1 MSSIKVVDI
10 NEEVKE
16 EPPEPIEE
24 EEQQQPDI
32 TNEVVEEVGK
42 ASLNSNPVG
51 VEVVEVN
58 EEPKQEQVGD
68 FLNSNKVGVEP
79 KEIVEEQPKAK
90 PKAKPKASD
99 IVKCDKCEKSM
110 SYKNLRYSHNCDPKP
125 VKKQANPKGKAKPK
139 QPPKLHEVA
148 SKQRAPPDVYY
159 SESDDDEPQP
169 QQPML
174 KKKNKQPAQQTFNP
188 TATLAQQY
196 QFLQNQMIQQKQ
208 ERYNNLC
215 MNMFSAKLK
224 MKR

>member
-16 EPPEPIEE
+16 EPAEPIEE
-24 EEQQQPDI
+24 QEQQQPDI
-32 TNEVVEEVGK
+32 TNEVVEETNEVTNEVTK
-42 ASLNSNPVG
+42 EVKEEVKEE
-51 VEVVEVN
+51 VET
-58 EEPKQEQVGD
+58 
-68 FLNSNKVGVEP
+68 
-79 KEIVEEQPKAK
+79 K
-90 PKAKPKASD
+90 PKPKPKTKASD
-99 IVKCDKCEKSM
+99 IVKCDKCDKSM
-110 SYKNLRYSHNCDPKP
+110 TYKNLRYSHNCDPKP

-139 QPPKLHEVA
+139 QPPK
-148 SKQRAPPDVYY
+148 PPPEVYY

-174 KKKNKQPAQQTFNP
+174 NKKNKEPAQQTFNP

-215 MNMFSAKLK
+215 MNMFSNKSK
-224 MKR
+224 KR

>member
-1 MSSIKVVDI
+1 MSVKVIDLQ

-16 EPPEPIEE
+16 DVPTIETVEEAPKEE
-24 EEQQQPDI
+24 EPEI
-32 TNEVVEEVGK
+32 VNEVVET
-42 ASLNSNPVG
+42 
-51 VEVVEVN
+51 
-58 EEPKQEQVGD
+58 EEPKDEV
-68 FLNSNKVGVEP
+68 
-79 KEIVEEQPKAK
+79 KEEVKEEVK
-90 PKAKPKASD
+90 PKRQTQKDRIQCPKCLKEVSL
-99 IVKCDKCEKSM
+99 KTYRYTHEK
-110 SYKNLRYSHNCDPKP
+110 NCGGQLSEKP
-125 VKKQANPKGKAKPK
+125 VKPHTNPRPKQQSKPKPK
-139 QPPKLHEVA
+139 QPPK
-148 SKQRAPPDVYY
+148 PPPEVYY
-159 SESDDDEPQP
+159 SESDDDEDAP

>member
-32 TNEVVEEVGK
+32 TNEVVEEV
-42 ASLNSNPVG
+42 
-51 VEVVEVN
+51 N
-58 EEPKQEQVGD
+58 EEPKQ
-68 FLNSNKVGVEP
+68 EP

-90 PKAKPKASD
+90 PKPKTKASD
-99 IVKCDKCEKSM
+99 IVKCDKCDKSM
-110 SYKNLRYSHNCDPKP
+110 TYKNLRYSHNCDPKP

-139 QPPKLHEVA
+139 QPPKP
-148 SKQRAPPDVYY
+148 PPDVYY
-159 SESDDDEPQP
+159 SESDDDDDNAP

-208 ERYNNLC
+208 ERYNNLFS
-215 MNMFSAKLK
+215 NMFSAKLK

>member
-42 ASLNSNPVG
+42 VSLNSNPVG
-51 VEVVEVN
+51 VEVN
-58 EEPKQEQVGD
+58 EEPKQ
-68 FLNSNKVGVEP
+68 EP

-99 IVKCDKCEKSM
+99 IVKCDKCDKSM
-110 SYKNLRYSHNCDPKP
+110 TYKNLRYSHNCDPKP

-139 QPPKLHEVA
+139 QPPKP
-148 SKQRAPPDVYY
+148 PPDVYY
-159 SESDDDEPQP
+159 SESDDDEEEPH
-169 QQPML
+169 QPML
-174 KKKNKQPAQQTFNP
+174 KKKNKQPPQQPINP
-188 TATLAQQY
+188 TTALFQHY

-215 MNMFSAKLK
+215 RNMFSTQSRSLA
-224 MKR
+224 RR

>member
-16 EPPEPIEE
+16 EPAEPIEE

-51 VEVVEVN
+51 VEVN
-58 EEPKQEQVGD
+58 EEPKQE
-68 FLNSNKVGVEP
+68 P
-79 KEIVEEQPKAK
+79 KEIIEEQPKAK

-148 SKQRAPPDVYY
+148 SKQRAPPEVYY

-174 KKKNKQPAQQTFNP
+174 NKKNKQPAQQTFNP

-208 ERYNNLC
+208 ERYHNLC
-215 MNMFSAKLK
+215 MNMFSSKSK
-224 MKR
+224 KR

>member
-42 ASLNSNPVG
+42 VG
-51 VEVVEVN
+51 KAVGVN
-58 EEPKQEQVGD
+58 EEPKQ
-68 FLNSNKVGVEP
+68 EP

-90 PKAKPKASD
+90 PKPKTKASD
-99 IVKCDKCEKSM
+99 IVKCDKCDKSM
-110 SYKNLRYSHNCDPKP
+110 TYKNLRYSHNCDPKP

-159 SESDDDEPQP
+159 SESDDDDEQP
-169 QQPML
+169 HQPML

>member
-16 EPPEPIEE
+16 EPAEPIEE

-32 TNEVVEEVGK
+32 TNEVVEEV
-42 ASLNSNPVG
+42 
-51 VEVVEVN
+51 N
-58 EEPKQEQVGD
+58 EEPKQ
-68 FLNSNKVGVEP
+68 EP

-139 QPPKLHEVA
+139 QPPKP
-148 SKQRAPPDVYY
+148 PPDVYY
-159 SESDDDEPQP
+159 SESDDDDDGSLEPRDARDQP

>member
-16 EPPEPIEE
+16 EPAEPIEEE

-32 TNEVVEEVGK
+32 TNEVVE
-42 ASLNSNPVG
+42 
-51 VEVVEVN
+51 EVVEVN

-68 FLNSNKVGVEP
+68 FLNSNFVGVEP

-99 IVKCDKCEKSM
+99 IVKCDKCDKSM
-110 SYKNLRYSHNCDPKP
+110 TYKNLRYSHNCDPKP

-139 QPPKLHEVA
+139 QPPKP
-148 SKQRAPPDVYY
+148 PPDVYY
-159 SESDDDEPQP
+159 SESDDDDDNAP

>member
-32 TNEVVEEVGK
+32 TNEVVEEV
-42 ASLNSNPVG
+42 
-51 VEVVEVN
+51 VEVN

-68 FLNSNKVGVEP
+68 FLNSNFVGVEP

-99 IVKCDKCEKSM
+99 IVKCDKCDKSM
-110 SYKNLRYSHNCDPKP
+110 TYKNLRYSHNCDPKP

-139 QPPKLHEVA
+139 QPPKP
-148 SKQRAPPDVYY
+148 PPDVYY

-208 ERYNNLC
+208 ERYNNLFS
-215 MNMFSAKLK
+215 NMFSAKLK

>member
-1 MSSIKVVDI
+1 M
-10 NEEVKE
+10 
-16 EPPEPIEE
+16 
-24 EEQQQPDI
+24 
-32 TNEVVEEVGK
+32 T
-42 ASLNSNPVG
+42 
-51 VEVVEVN
+51 
-58 EEPKQEQVGD
+58 
-68 FLNSNKVGVEP
+68 
-79 KEIVEEQPKAK
+79 
-90 PKAKPKASD
+90 
-99 IVKCDKCEKSM
+99 
-110 SYKNLRYSHNCDPKP
+110 YKNLRYSHNCSTERKP

-159 SESDDDEPQP
+159 SESDDDDDASPEARDARDAP

-215 MNMFSAKLK
+215 LNMFSSKTK
-224 MKR
+224 NR

>member
-42 ASLNSNPVG
+42 A
-51 VEVVEVN
+51 VEVN
-58 EEPKQEQVGD
+58 EEPKQET
-68 FLNSNKVGVEP
+68 
-79 KEIVEEQPKAK
+79 KEVKEEVKEEVKTK
-90 PKAKPKASD
+90 PKPKPKTKASD
-99 IVKCDKCEKSM
+99 IVKCDKCDKSM
-110 SYKNLRYSHNCDPKP
+110 TYKNLRYSHNCDPKP

-139 QPPKLHEVA
+139 QPPKP
-148 SKQRAPPDVYY
+148 PPDVYY
-159 SESDDDEPQP
+159 SESDDDEDAP

-208 ERYNNLC
+208 ERYNNLFS
-215 MNMFSAKLK
+215 NMFSAKLK

>member
-16 EPPEPIEE
+16 EPAEPIEEE

-42 ASLNSNPVG
+42 AVG
-51 VEVVEVN
+51 VN

-90 PKAKPKASD
+90 PKPKTKASD
-99 IVKCDKCEKSM
+99 IVKCDKCDKSM
-110 SYKNLRYSHNCDPKP
+110 TYKNLRYSHNCDPKP

-139 QPPKLHEVA
+139 QPPKP
-148 SKQRAPPDVYY
+148 PPDVYY
-159 SESDDDEPQP
+159 SESDDDEDAP

>member
-42 ASLNSNPVG
+42 AVG
-51 VEVVEVN
+51 VN
-58 EEPKQEQVGD
+58 EEPKQ
-68 FLNSNKVGVEP
+68 EP

-99 IVKCDKCEKSM
+99 IVKCDKCDKSM
-110 SYKNLRYSHNCDPKP
+110 TYKNLRYSHNCDPKP

-139 QPPKLHEVA
+139 QPPKP
-148 SKQRAPPDVYY
+148 PPDVYY
-159 SESDDDEPQP
+159 SESDDDDDNAP